1 MILILTDPLPF
12 LHSLLACLDIY
23 NNIRRIKHVR
33 CPVMVIHG
41 KRDEEVHFHH
51 GLEMHNAVPQQY
63 QRDAWWV
70 ADRGHND
77 ITEGPG
83 KMTEYIR
90 RLRQF
95 LQSMDDE

>member
-1 MILILTDPLPF
+1 MIIILTDPLPF

-23 NNIRRIKHVR
+23 NNIRRIKYVR